1 MKDASEKSPSY
12 RVVRLYFLYY
22 LEVTSRPVEERLKLS
37 GNFAQKEN
45 FEFGKRLYF
54 LFIYIVADALLQPP
68 SHKS

>member
-1 MKDASEKSPSY
+1 MEMKNPK
-12 RVVRLYFLYY
+12 FLLLSY
-22 LEVTSRPVEERLKLS
+22 LEVTSRPMEERLKLS